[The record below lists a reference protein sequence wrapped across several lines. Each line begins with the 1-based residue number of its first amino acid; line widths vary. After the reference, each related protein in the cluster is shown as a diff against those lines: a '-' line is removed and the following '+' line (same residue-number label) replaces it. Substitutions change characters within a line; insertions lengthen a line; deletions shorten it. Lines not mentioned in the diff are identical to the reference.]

1 MLLSAV
7 CILLVVA
14 RQFPDM
20 TVVVSQVVFQVVAE
34 AALLQRRVL
43 FFYFQALFLSKS
55 ERAKRR
61 LSSELCKHGTWF
73 SDLPLFSRALLR
85 ASPSRASLL
94 SLASASLSFF

>member
-1 MLLSAV
+1 MLPSAA
-7 CILLVVA
+7 CIRLVPA

-20 TVVVSQVVFQVVAE
+20 TVAVSQVAVE

-43 FFYFQALFLSKS
+43 VFYFQALFLSKS

-73 SDLPLFSRALLR
+73 SDLPLCSRALAL
-85 ASPSRASLL
+85 ALLRASLL